1 MQMKK
6 KIVLQRKYDSIQ
18 YKLNNHVLMNENRHT
33 LFDVLKP
40 ELLSAA
46 LHHNSVEDSFNLYIY
61 IWLLHYRSDTPP
73 PKSKVS
79 IVDIS
84 IEEKYLIHSACWN
97 IYSFFKQTP
106 IHNLIIFVTSEFV
119 WSIRVFKHSIAW
131 HLNILLRV
139 ELDQKKY
146 RCLCVINSSNW
157 VGRHCCRLY
166 VLRFKGCSPRKACCI
181 KWSVVTPIDY
191 QLRMWREWQR
201 SKTLVICFS
210 FSLDWFANS

>member
-1 MQMKK
+1 
-6 KIVLQRKYDSIQ
+6 
-18 YKLNNHVLMNENRHT
+18 MNENRHT
-33 LFDVLKP
+33 LFDVLEP

-131 HLNILLRV
+131 HLNFLLRV

-201 SKTLVICFS
+201 SKSLVICFS
-210 FSLDWFANS
+210 FSLDWVANS